1 MTSPSRPLPESL
13 RAAAEPF
20 FGNRNFS
27 TTQVHDNPVAQRATA
42 ALGAQAMTVGNHIF
56 APPSVIGDM
65 RVMGH
70 ELSHVNE
77 NLGGATETGTDM
89 GAGLTVTRPEQ
100 HSEQK
105 ADKDG
110 VFFAAGAATAPS
122 VAVQRSASRSA
133 GPSAA
138 AAGGTAAGQHTVQ
151 RAPSGYADHYM
162 RYSDEHV
169 DPMVVDAEP
178 PRRSSSR
185 RPSVGPSSYMEPF
198 DHQDAGWDDGRGRA
212 SSRAP
217 YERSRRSS
225 RAPARSGDVDMEMD
239 LDWDDRRPA
248 EEYRGRSSHRRPGGS
263 RTSSQAPDYAYAG
276 MDLDGPQYV
285 DSGPRRSY
293 TDSGQSS
300 LRRSRSSHRYSEGSR
315 YSRPQGVQKNYQP
328 ASNTTATLLSIG
340 SRVMRDVRARLSHGA
355 ANQIRS
361 ASAAGGGLQHLL
373 NTVRDPQ
380 YRQPATSFQ
389 HSLGQTAAAAD
400 ALGVGNCGEH
410 AALTFCLLNR
420 ERLPGGVHIWFVSLS
435 IDHAFV
441 AVGRRNTPERIVIL
455 DPWQNGATPRMA
467 PDFNFPFL
475 VDGRVTSEAQEFPAD
490 RRDYLA
496 LGRQTVDIA
505 DMQQT
510 MDTTAPAI
518 DPREY
523 AGQSHMWD
531 HAMPSAPSSS
541 QPRLRRRPRQRH
553 MSDRLDRYLSEGRY
567 DLGDGYA

>member
-1 MTSPSRPLPESL
+1 MSSPSRPLPESL

-77 NLGGATETGTDM
+77 NLGGTTETGTDM

-105 ADKDG
+105 ADRDG

-133 GPSAA
+133 GPSTGT
-138 AAGGTAAGQHTVQ
+138 AGGAAAGQHTVQ
-151 RAPSGYADHYM
+151 RAPSGYADYM
-162 RYSDEHV
+162 GYSDEYV
-169 DPMVVDAEP
+169 DPMILDSEP
-178 PRRSSSR
+178 PRRPSSR
-185 RPSVGPSSYMEPF
+185 RPSVGPSSYVTTSS
-198 DHQDAGWDDGRGRA
+198 HQDMGWDDGRGRA

-217 YERSRRSS
+217 FERSRRSS
-225 RAPARSGDVDMEMD
+225 QAPAHSRDVDMEMD
-239 LDWDDRRPA
+239 LDWEDRRST
-248 EEYRGRSSHRRPGGS
+248 EGYRGRSSRRPGIS
-263 RTSSQAPDYAYAG
+263 RTSSQAPDHAYAD

-285 DSGPRRSY
+285 ASDPRRSY
-293 TDSGQSS
+293 ADGGQGS
-300 LRRSRSSHRYSEGSR
+300 LRRSRSSHRSSESSR

-340 SRVMRDVRARLSHGA
+340 SRVMRDVHARLSHGA

-441 AVGRRNTPERIVIL
+441 AVGRRNTPERIVVL

-496 LGRQTVDIA
+496 LGRQTVDID

-541 QPRLRRRPRQRH
+541 QPRLRRRPRQRD